1 VFLRKKKK
9 HLNVTSLIIWNF
21 LTQKSIIFVVVTFP
35 NNHFFFL
42 NRNLATPSLS
52 SQQKITKKKRKIKLG
67 IKIYFLKNLI
77 SKNDEELK

>member
-1 VFLRKKKK
+1 
-9 HLNVTSLIIWNF
+9 
-21 LTQKSIIFVVVTFP
+21 
-35 NNHFFFL
+35 
-42 NRNLATPSLS
+42 LATPSLS